1 MKPLKGCNAFG
12 GFSFVG
18 GITKGT
24 KGVKHMKGFHAFR
37 LFRPFVVLELT
48 THYYASGQ
56 PIATRMDSTQR
67 PFGFWKPEG
76 SVLADQGQRLC

>member
-1 MKPLKGCNAFG
+1 MKASKVGCRTGWNCRRKGAKH
-12 GFSFVG
+12 
-18 GITKGT
+18 TKGLR
-24 KGVKHMKGFHAFR
+24 AFR
-37 LFRPFVVLELT
+37 PFRPFVVLELT
-48 THYYASGQ
+48 TPYYASGQ